1 MECSKSGLERGIS
14 GEGWGTFPAGQ
25 GAYLVRAGALTVRH
39 LGASDGHRYQG
50 NT

>member
-1 MECSKSGLERGIS
+1 MQQVWVRGES
-14 GEGWGTFPAGQ
+14 VGRDGEPSCWA